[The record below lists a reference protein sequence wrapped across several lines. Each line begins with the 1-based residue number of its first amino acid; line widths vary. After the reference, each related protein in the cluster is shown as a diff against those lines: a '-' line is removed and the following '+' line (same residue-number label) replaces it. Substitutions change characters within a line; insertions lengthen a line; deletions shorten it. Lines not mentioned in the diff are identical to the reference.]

1 MLVRPVPN
9 LRGAPRSNDKLPDS
23 FVKEVVEH
31 TSLADLIGQHV
42 KLKKSGSTFLG
53 LCPFHGEKSPSFT
66 VSEEKHFFHC
76 FGCGKHGDAIEFL
89 TNYAGLTF
97 REAVTELAER
107 QGRPLPAS
115 NPGGPPQPSLAPLY
129 ASQEMA
135 YKFFRHCLKYTD
147 KPKAYLKGRGVTAD
161 SLKRYAIGYAPKE
174 WQSLQEAFPDYQS
187 NPVLL
192 QAGLIKE
199 KDGRRYDAFRDRLIF
214 AIRDTRGRILGF
226 GGRAFSD
233 DAPPKYLNSPETPIF
248 DKGDVLF
255 GVYEARTS
263 IQSRKQAIV
272 VEGYMDVVMVAQYGV
287 ENAVASMGT
296 ACTDRQIQ
304 RLCSLAPETVF
315 CFDGDAAGQK
325 AAWRALENCLP
336 FATDSHLFRFC
347 LLDGG
352 KDPDEIIQKEG
363 KAAFERR
370 IAQALPLSSF
380 LLSQLSSRHNNLQS
394 PEDRARFLTEGME
407 LLRRLPYGSRLYRVM
422 RDELSRAANVGV
434 SEVMALI
441 KRPTFRTATKDESF
455 WSHLT
460 NAVMTWPAIASTKVT
475 DLVNALPEA
484 VYAEIENEIFS
495 CDAERHFW
503 ETFLSIPEMAAEAMQ
518 EPANPS
524 ADQIA
529 LRDLVHN
536 ISTTITRNLD
546 RTRQARLSAQYH
558 SGNITEDEFIAKRQR
573 A

>member
-9 LRGAPRSNDKLPDS
+9 LRGSPRTNDKLPET
-23 FVKEVVEH
+23 FVKEVIEH
-31 TSLADLIGQHV
+31 TSMSGLVGQYV
-42 KLKKSGSTFLG
+42 KLKKSGSSYLG

-66 VSEEKHFFHC
+66 VSEDKHFFHC
-76 FGCGKHGDAIEFL
+76 FGCGKHGDAVEFL
-89 TNYAGLTF
+89 TSYAGLTF

-107 QGRPLPAS
+107 LGRPIPTSA
-115 NPGGPPQPSLAPLY
+115 PGGPPQPSLAPLY
-129 ASQEMA
+129 AAQEMA

-147 KPKAYLKGRGVTAD
+147 KPKDYMRGRGLTAD
-161 SLKRYAIGYAPKE
+161 SLKRYAIAYAPE
-174 WQSLQEAFPDYQS
+174 GWQSLEEAFPDYKT
-187 NPVLL
+187 NPVLI
-192 QAGLIKE
+192 QAGLVKE

-226 GGRAFSD
+226 GGRSFSD

-255 GVYEARTS
+255 GIYEAR
-263 IQSRKQAIV
+263 QAVQARKQVIV
-272 VEGYMDVVMVAQYGV
+272 CEGYMDVVMIAQHGV

-296 ACTDRQIQ
+296 ACTDKQIQ
-304 RLCSLAPETVF
+304 RLTALAPETVF
-315 CFDGDAAGQK
+315 CFDGDAAGQN
-325 AAWRALENCLP
+325 AAWRAMENCLP
-336 FATDSHLFRFC
+336 HASDTNIFRFC
-347 LLDGG
+347 LLTGG

-363 KAAFERR
+363 KAAFEKR
-370 IAQALPLSSF
+370 IGEALPLSAF
-380 LLSQLSSRHNNLQS
+380 LLSQLSERHNDLQN

-441 KRPTFRTATKDESF
+441 KRPTFRSATKEETF

-460 NAVMTWPAIASTKVT
+460 NAVMTWPSIAATKVK
-475 DLVNALPEA
+475 DLVNSLPDEE
-484 VYAEIENEIFS
+484 YAEIENENFS

-503 ETFLSIPEMAAEAMQ
+503 ETFLSVPEMAPEAIQ
-518 EPANPS
+518 EPQTPT
-524 ADQIA
+524 ADHIA

-536 ISTTITRNLD
+536 ITITITRNLE
-546 RTRQARLSAQYH
+546 RTRQARLSAQYRAGKI
-558 SGNITEDEFIAKRQR
+558 SEDEFIAMRQR